1 MHSLSVPTVSKIE
14 KGNSQSIIILRWKEN
29 RALFVALIN
38 LADSESIISYA
49 KNGTGRWWWW
59 MRCPAAEQQLIAHW
73 PLKNAS

>member
-49 KNGTGRWWWW
+49 KNGTQVGGDDG
-59 MRCPAAEQQLIAHW
+59 CVVP
-73 PLKNAS
+73 PPNNNS